1 MSNPSID
8 SFDASPIKVD
18 VPCELPKVSIVDASV
33 KKLKFHLAQFD
44 SVVKKRIT
52 PDALRKDIMN
62 IVVNSF
68 KNMNTSVNV
77 KSMEMCNKCLELE
90 AELIKQHNMEKVFV
104 ITTLKNDLRKLKGKD
119 IVNNAAQ
126 VSNNV
131 STIAPGMFKIDL
143 EPLAPKLL
151 NNREA
156 HSDYLKYTQEQV
168 TCLKEIVE
176 QGKSLNP
183 VNNSLEYVL
192 TIIVTICYPN
202 NDSDNLGKLQAKAD
216 IGNFIG
222 YAPKKKAYRIYNRR
236 TQKIIETI
244 HVDFDELTA
253 MASKQSSLGP
263 ALHDITLATPSSGLP
278 IFDEFFSPPA
288 SVASPVLKVP
298 VLTVDDLAPVE
309 SSSTPSST
317 IGVGIKSLLDAV

>member
-1 MSNPSID
+1 
-8 SFDASPIKVD
+8 
-18 VPCELPKVSIVDASV
+18 
-33 KKLKFHLAQFD
+33 
-44 SVVKKRIT
+44 
-52 PDALRKDIMN
+52 
-62 IVVNSF
+62 
-68 KNMNTSVNV
+68 
-77 KSMEMCNKCLELE
+77 
-90 AELIKQHNMEKVFV
+90 
-104 ITTLKNDLRKLKGKD
+104 
-119 IVNNAAQ
+119 
-126 VSNNV
+126 
-131 STIAPGMFKIDL
+131 MFKIDL

-168 TCLKEIVE
+168 TYLKEIVE

-216 IGNFIG
+216 IGNFIR
-222 YAPKKKAYRIYNRR
+222 YDLKKKAYRIYNRHTR
-236 TQKIIETI
+236 KIIETI

-253 MASKQSSLGP
+253 MASEQSSLGP
-263 ALHDITLATPSSGLP
+263 VLHDMTLATPSSGLVLNPPPSALFVPPSRHKWDLVFQP

-288 SVASPVLKVP
+288 SVASLVLKVP
-298 VLTVDDLAPVE
+298 VLIVDDPAPVE

>member
-8 SFDASPIKVD
+8 SFDASPVKVD
-18 VPCELPKVSIVDASV
+18 VPSEL
-33 KKLKFHLAQFD
+33 
-44 SVVKKRIT
+44 
-52 PDALRKDIMN
+52 
-62 IVVNSF
+62 
-68 KNMNTSVNV
+68 
-77 KSMEMCNKCLELE
+77 
-90 AELIKQHNMEKVFV
+90 
-104 ITTLKNDLRKLKGKD
+104 LRKLKGKD

-183 VNNSLEYVL
+183 VNNSLEYV
-192 TIIVTICYPN
+192 
-202 NDSDNLGKLQAKAD
+202 S
-216 IGNFIG
+216 
-222 YAPKKKAYRIYNRR
+222 
-236 TQKIIETI
+236 
-244 HVDFDELTA
+244 
-253 MASKQSSLGP
+253 
-263 ALHDITLATPSSGLP
+263 
-278 IFDEFFSPPA
+278 
-288 SVASPVLKVP
+288 SVASLVLKVP